1 MIDPGLTV
9 VPNAD
14 FLDLDDIGS
23 IQQTYWRAQA
33 EHVRAHSTF
42 YHRLRGESV
51 RLRGELAELADLPF
65 TDKQMLREDQRAH
78 PPFGSYLATDPGRI
92 MRMHRT
98 SGTTGSAMNLALSR
112 QDALLTAAVGGRAQA
127 ASGLGPGH
135 RVVHCLNYQLWMGG
149 YTDHAALEA
158 TGAMVIPYGVGN
170 SAGLIDV
177 IRELGVT
184 AISCTPSYP
193 AVLEQTIARE
203 FPGLKPADLGLQL
216 GLFGGEPGLDDPA
229 FRRRLEDTWGF
240 AARNSNYGVTDVL
253 CNFAGQS
260 TVSNDLHLVALDVL
274 YPELIDPETLDV
286 KPWREGESGELVLTH
301 LLKECQPL
309 VRFRTGDIIT
319 ITGTGKAAC
328 GRTAPRFRVTGRSDD
343 MVVVRGINVFPV
355 MVAAVIHEYEEASG
369 NYRIRLDR
377 PPPYDVLPVEVELS
391 SGLAQASP
399 LDEHIERDIKRRI
412 GVTAK
417 VTLLE
422 PDSLPRAEGKTR
434 HVIREYRT

>member
-1 MIDPGLTV
+1 MNTSEYSA
-9 VPNAD
+9 VPDAD
-14 FLDLDDIGS
+14 FL
-23 IQQTYWRAQA
+23 
-33 EHVRAHSTF
+33 
-42 YHRLRGESV
+42 
-51 RLRGELAELADLPF
+51 ELADIRSIQRRHWEAQAAYVRSHSDFYRERLNLSNRLNGELNELSNLPF
-65 TDKQMLREDQRAH
+65 TDKQMLREDQHAH
-78 PPFGSYLATDPGRI
+78 PPFGSYLAADPTRI

-112 QDALLTAAVGGRAQA
+112 RDARVTAVVGGRAQA

-149 YTDHAALEA
+149 YTDHAALEE

-203 FPGLKPADLGLQL
+203 LPGLAPADLGLQL
-216 GLFGGEPGLDDPA
+216 GLFGGEPGLDDPG
-229 FRRRLEDTWGF
+229 FRRRLEETWGF

-274 YPELIDPETLDV
+274 YPELIDPDSLSV

-319 ITGTGKAAC
+319 LTGTDKAPC

-343 MVVVRGINVFPV
+343 MVVIRGINVFPV
-355 MVAAVIHEYEEASG
+355 MVAGVINAYAEASG
-369 NYRIRLDR
+369 NYRVRLSH
-377 PPPYDVLPVEVELS
+377 PPPYDVLPVEVELAPE
-391 SGLAQASP
+391 SGEAPQLS
-399 LDEHIERDIKRRI
+399 EHIERDIKRRI
-412 GVTAK
+412 GVTAR
-417 VTLLE
+417 VTVLP
-422 PDSLPRAEGKTR
+422 PDSLPRTEGKTR
-434 HVIREYRT
+434 HVIREY